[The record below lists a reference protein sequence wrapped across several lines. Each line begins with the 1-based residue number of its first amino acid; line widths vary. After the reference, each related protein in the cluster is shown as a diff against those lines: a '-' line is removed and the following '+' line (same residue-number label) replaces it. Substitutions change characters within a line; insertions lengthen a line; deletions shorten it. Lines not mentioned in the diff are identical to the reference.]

1 MNKKTVQMVQIAMM
15 TGVLCVVAPVAIAL
29 PFTPVPITFA
39 TFILY
44 LIAAVLGTK
53 KGTICVFL
61 YLLLGMV
68 GLPVFS
74 GFSSG
79 FMILSGPTGGYAIG
93 YLPCVF
99 LIGWILEHKKK
110 KVSRIWYLF
119 SFVCGTFCCYLFGTI
134 WFMIIMGGTYTLG
147 QTLFV
152 CVVPYLFCDIVKI
165 FMATVMILP
174 IKQRMWQSGVR
185 G

>member
-1 MNKKTVQMVQIAMM
+1 MNKKTIQMVQMAMM
-15 TGVLCVVAPVAIAL
+15 TGVLCVLAPVTIPL
-29 PFTPVPITFA
+29 SFTPVPVTLA
-39 TFILY
+39 TFVLY
-44 LIAAVLGTK
+44 LIAAFLGAK
-53 KGTICVFL
+53 KGTVCVFL

-79 FMILSGPTGGYAIG
+79 FMILIGPTGGYAIG

-99 LIGWILEHKKK
+99 LIGCILEHKKK
-110 KVSRIWYLF
+110 KTSRIWYFF
-119 SFVCGTFCCYLFGTI
+119 SFACGTLCCYLFGTV
-134 WFMIIMGGTYTLG
+134 WFMIIMEGTYTLG

-152 CVVPYLFCDIVKI
+152 CVVPYVFFDVAKMVIATMIIV
-165 FMATVMILP
+165 P
-174 IKQRMWQSGVR
+174 IKQRIWQSSIR

>member
-1 MNKKTVQMVQIAMM
+1 MNKNTVQMVQMAMM
-15 TGVLCVVAPVAIAL
+15 TGVLCVVAPVTIPL

-44 LIAAVLGTK
+44 LIATFLGAK

-68 GLPVFS
+68 GLPIFS

-79 FMILSGPTGGYAIG
+79 FIILASPTGGYAIG

-99 LIGWILEHKKK
+99 LIGWLLEHKKK
-110 KVSRIWYLF
+110 KISRMWYLF

-134 WFMIIMGGTYTLG
+134 WFMVIMEGTYTLT
-147 QTLFV
+147 QTLFI
-152 CVVPYLFCDIVKI
+152 CVVPYLFFDFIKIVI
-165 FMATVMILP
+165 VTELIVP
-174 IKQRMWQSGVR
+174 IKQRIGQSGVK